1 MEGFVKPN
9 QVSFEGNVAENWKRF
24 KQKFEI
30 FVIASGYE
38 NKSNKEKCCMLLNL
52 ELETLREG
60 RYLLCP
66 GSYSYV
72 TAYLIWGKSSPC

>member
-30 FVIASGYE
+30 FVNASGYE
-38 NKSNKEKCCMLLNL
+38 KKSNKE
-52 ELETLREG
+52 
-60 RYLLCP
+60 
-66 GSYSYV
+66 
-72 TAYLIWGKSSPC
+72 

>member
-38 NKSNKEKCCMLLNL
+38 KKSNKEKCCMLLNL
-52 ELETLREG
+52 AREQAIEVFNTLRLKKEKKM
-60 RYLLCP
+60 
-66 GSYSYV
+66 
-72 TAYLIWGKSSPC
+72 TIQKS